1 MTDAGR
7 PLVQAQPIDEVI
19 QLLGQLRD
27 CQLAAPQILE
37 LRAGVE
43 ALTEPGIG
51 ALYHLQWLPQI
62 VAGHREEDCGK
73 VAGAWE
79 EVAGP
84 RVRVP
89 YGLIGL
95 AHVTPA

>member
-51 ALYHLQWLPQI
+51 ALYTCNGCRRSWPAI
-62 VAGHREEDCGK
+62 ARRTAGKSPVRGK
-73 VAGAWE
+73 RSPGRAFVFPTG
-79 EVAGP
+79 
-84 RVRVP
+84 
-89 YGLIGL
+89 
-95 AHVTPA
+95 